1 MMKVRPLYDRLVVR
15 PVDPKETA
23 KGGIVIPDIAKEKP
37 QEGEVLAVGEGKV
50 LENGTMLPLA
60 VQVGHKIL
68 FWKHSGTDIKI
79 DGEEILILREDDV
92 MAVLA

>member
-1 MMKVRPLYDRLVVR
+1 MKLRPLHDLLVVR
-15 PVDPKETA
+15 RIDETA
-23 KGGIVIPDIAKEKP
+23 TSKGGIVIPDTAKEKS
-37 QEGEVLAVGEGKV
+37 QEGEVLAVGSGKV
-50 LENGTMLPLA
+50 LDNGTKVPLA

-79 DGEEILILREDDV
+79 DGEEILILREDQV